1 MDIPLK
7 SQPKV
12 STVNLLDE
20 SKFQIGST
28 PHNPNTESSNQSQPS
43 HLNPNFL
50 KVRHSSRSQIP
61 LHHHQQQQQQ
71 IQGFPPN
78 YSFSRRYSE
87 TEKNN
92 FDPETGHRIY
102 EDGKIRPHQS
112 YSTQQQQE
120 DQFNQLESYNI
131 NDYKN
136 NNQLHARSHDSIN
149 VGYPDETGYEE
160 FIPGLDFSTLV
171 MKWNSNSNSNLDLTR
186 TNTSDY
192 TTQSNTPRS
201 REASYLDLNQL
212 HSKVAPQPIKPSN
225 NQQLKFSYTK
235 LHEFMKSKQQLQLQ
249 LQQQLQ
255 QSQLRSNIYDI
266 NEDND
271 IIPLTKDNFKSG
283 SPSSGKRETS
293 GTLDSAMLRKKQKS
307 AIDPITGD
315 VNYEL
320 IINSLPQNFNELP
333 YSQRKKLVKSFS
345 ESIDYSQFSLF
356 AKNYLGSSVGSRNPR
371 GSISISGGGGG
382 NGNGSGSTNSSFSRR
397 HRTGSVN
404 TLAGRLLARTST
416 TDFKKLQEANR
427 PKYNVDEKNAIVLN
441 HKLGG
446 IIGYG
451 AWGTIRDCTDLS
463 DGTLRAI
470 KIVKSNVDTNQNPK
484 VLQLFKKEISI
495 WSVLKHPN
503 ILGLID
509 YIETDGTIFCLM
521 DRING
526 GSLFDTV
533 DSWSLFNAG
542 LNTTSGPVGFL
553 FQQQRERLIKCVDY
567 TRQIVN
573 ALLYMHEEQGIV
585 HGDLKLENVLISNE
599 LNDNTKIVLCDFGM
613 SRVFSTRIS
622 RKSSKRQIHNGLHNS
637 GGDNNNNHNNGDNRL
652 SLIIDADTEMAR
664 SRSSNVELR
673 KPLMSEDSPNTRK
686 LLFHDDSRVGLDHLF
701 RIHGPSMQ
709 SVQLTPVTSHG
720 QDQTDQSPHPIRF
733 NFSKYQQ
740 PNHQCDEP
748 VDSNLP
754 HSHIGSLP
762 YASPEILQPSPPPLG
777 PSADVWALGVLLYA
791 MIVGKLP
798 FLHHYEPRLRAMI
811 ASGKF
816 NKSDLSKACLLEW
829 LFDDEEESKD
839 NETTA
844 GGLPSTLLQSSSL
857 VDMKRV
863 EQLSQLKKDWEMM
876 DDKSR
881 QEFKFLY
888 DIVIG
893 CLQVDITKRIE
904 LSQVYNLL
912 CSYTA

>member
-20 SKFQIGST
+20 SKFRIGASNNTSSASLATETEADNEPPST
-28 PHNPNTESSNQSQPS
+28 Q
-43 HLNPNFL
+43 LNPNLL
-50 KVRHSSRSQIP
+50 KVRHSSKQQTVP
-61 LHHHQQQQQQ
+61 HQQH
-71 IQGFPPN
+71 GFPPN

-92 FDPETGHRIY
+92 FDPDTGHRIF
-102 EDGKIRPHQS
+102 EDGKIRPHQAIKYEQQDE
-112 YSTQQQQE
+112 YS
-120 DQFNQLESYNI
+120 NQLDQQPHNNYGTYI
-131 NDYKN
+131 NDYKSS
-136 NNQLHARSHDSIN
+136 NQLHSRSHDSIN
-149 VGYPDETGYEE
+149 SGYKDETGYEE

-171 MKWNSNSNSNLDLTR
+171 MKWNNNSNSNLDLTR
-186 TNTSDY
+186 SNTSDY

-212 HSKVAPQPIKPSN
+212 HSKVAPQPIKSSN
-225 NQQLKFSYTK
+225 NQQPKFSYSR
-235 LHEFMKSKQQLQLQ
+235 LHEVMKTKQQAHLQ
-249 LQQQLQ
+249 LQQ
-255 QSQLRSNIYDI
+255 RKNIYDI
-266 NEDND
+266 NEDNND

-307 AIDPITGD
+307 AIDPVTGD
-315 VNYEL
+315 INYEL
-320 IINSLPQNFNELP
+320 IINSLPQNFNDLP

-356 AKNYLGSSVGSRNPR
+356 AKNYLGSSIGSSSKTPR
-371 GSISISGGGGG
+371 GSSSVGIAGSGGGVG
-382 NGNGSGSTNSSFSRR
+382 GNGSGSTSSSFSRR

-404 TLAGRLLARTST
+404 TIAGRLLARTST

-427 PKYNVDEKNAIVLN
+427 QKHNVDEKNAIVLN
-441 HKLGG
+441 HRLGG

-470 KIVKSNVDTNQNPK
+470 KIVKSNVESNQNPK

-542 LNTTSGPVGFL
+542 LNSTSGPVEFL
-553 FQQQRERLIKCVDY
+553 FQQQRERLVKCIDY
-567 TRQIVN
+567 SKQIVN

-585 HGDLKLENVLISNE
+585 HGDLKLENVLISRE
-599 LNDNTKIVLCDFGM
+599 LNDSTKIVLCDFGM
-613 SRVFSTRIS
+613 SRIFSTRIS
-622 RKSSKRQIHNGLHNS
+622 RKSSKRQIHNGSNHNS
-637 GGDNNNNHNNGDNRL
+637 NNNSDNRL
-652 SLIIDADTEMAR
+652 SLIIDTETEMAR
-664 SRSSNVELR
+664 SKSSNVELR
-673 KPLMSEDSPNTRK
+673 KPLISEDSPNTRK
-686 LLFHDDSRVGLDHLF
+686 LFHDDSRVGLDHLF

-709 SVQLTPVTSHG
+709 SVQLTPVTSH
-720 QDQTDQSPHPIRF
+720 QQEPQQQPQPMRF

-740 PNHQCDEP
+740 SHQCDEP

-777 PSADVWALGVLLYA
+777 PSADVWALGVLIYA
-791 MIVGKLP
+791 MIVGRLP
-798 FLHHYEPRLRAMI
+798 FQHHYEPRLRAMI

-816 NKSDLSKACLLEW
+816 NTCDLAKACLLEW
-829 LFDDEEESKD
+829 LFDEENSKKENKD
-839 NETTA
+839 
-844 GGLPSTLLQSSSL
+844 GDSLPSALLQSSSL
-857 VDMKRV
+857 VDMQRV

-876 DDKSR
+876 SNHE
-881 QEFKFLY
+881 EFSFLY

-912 CSYTA
+912 CSYNN